1 MKATHRI
8 INIYYLDAYYE
19 DKKDLIG
26 KEGIATK
33 IRHRKCGYS
42 SCHFDF
48 TEPCEVK
55 NAENGAVFYG
65 VKLEEL

>member
-8 INIYYLDAYYE
+8 IDIKFPDAYYE